1 MTAQKYRPPVDF
13 GLGGV
18 ALGNEFAFVT
28 EAQAEQ
34 TLEAAWEAGVRYFDT
49 SPWYGLG
56 LCERRFGRFLHDKPR
71 GDYVLSTKVGKL
83 LKASPANGAKRYF
96 PFTTSPN
103 DPVFDYTA
111 DGVCRSVEDS
121 LQRMGLDRIDMLFV
135 HDLSPDNILLPAD
148 WQTLFGVA
156 EKGAFPAL
164 SKMRDEGMIGGWGMG
179 VNCPEPILKCLEVA
193 DPDICLLASQYS
205 LVDHKTALEKV
216 FPKAREA
223 GVSFVVGS
231 SLNAG
236 FLAGQPRYNY
246 GKNNYAIPDDKLA
259 KRHAL
264 QQIADGHGVDLRTA
278 ALQFSAAPDLAAAL
292 IVGASSADQILAD
305 VTAMKTGIPSAFW
318 DELKSEGLIEQAAP
332 VPQKE
337 LESD

>member
-1 MTAQKYRPPVDF
+1 MTSRKYRPPFDF

-18 ALGNEFAFVT
+18 AIGNEFAFVT
-28 EAQAEQ
+28 EARAEQ

-56 LCERRFGRFLHDKPR
+56 LCERRFGHFLHDKPR

-83 LKASPANGAKRYF
+83 LKASPANEAKKYF

-111 DGVCRSVEDS
+111 DGVRRSVEDS

-148 WQTLFGVA
+148 WRTLFKVA

-179 VNCPEPILKCLEVA
+179 VNRPEPILKCLEVA

-205 LVDHKTALEKV
+205 LVDHKYALEKV

-223 GVSFVVGS
+223 GISFVIGS
-231 SLNAG
+231 ALNAG
-236 FLAGQPRYNY
+236 FLAGKPRYNY
-246 GKNNYAIPDDKLA
+246 GPNNYAIPDDKLA
-259 KRHAL
+259 GRRAL
-264 QQIADGHGVDLRTA
+264 QAIAERHGVDLRTA
-278 ALQFSAAPDLAAAL
+278 ALKFSAAPDLAAAL
-292 IVGASSADQILAD
+292 IVGASSADHILAD
-305 VTAMKTGIPSAFW
+305 VTAMKTKIPSAFW
-318 DELKSEGLIEQAAP
+318 DELKAKGLIEQAAP
-332 VPQKE
+332 VPREE
-337 LESD
+337 LEAA

>member
-1 MTAQKYRPPVDF
+1 
-13 GLGGV
+13 
-18 ALGNEFAFVT
+18 
-28 EAQAEQ
+28 
-34 TLEAAWEAGVRYFDT
+34 
-49 SPWYGLG
+49 
-56 LCERRFGRFLHDKPR
+56 
-71 GDYVLSTKVGKL
+71 
-83 LKASPANGAKRYF
+83 
-96 PFTTSPN
+96 
-103 DPVFDYTA
+103 
-111 DGVCRSVEDS
+111 
-121 LQRMGLDRIDMLFV
+121 MLFQV
-135 HDLSPDNILLPAD
+135 
-148 WQTLFGVA
+148 
-156 EKGAFPAL
+156 L

-216 FPKAREA
+216 FPRAREA

-305 VTAMKTGIPSAFW
+305 VTATKMGIPSAFW
-318 DELKSEGLIEQAAP
+318 DELKSKGLIEQAAP